1 MTQKERYA
9 SAKEMYAKIG
19 VDTDAAIAK
28 LKEIP
33 VSLHCWQ
40 GDDVTGF
47 DHDGPLTGGIQT
59 TGNYPGKAR
68 TPEELM
74 QDMDMVLK
82 LTPGKKKLNLHAS
95 YAIFEEGEFV
105 DRDKIKPKHFKK
117 WVEFAKER
125 NMGIDFNP
133 TFFSHDKVKDGLTLA
148 SPDEGIRKFWIEHGK
163 ACVRISEYFAKETGI
178 PCVMNIWTGD
188 GFKDIPSDRLAPR
201 ERYRAAIEEIIAEP
215 HDPKLV
221 KPCVESKVFGIG
233 VESYTVG
240 SAEFA
245 LSFASEHKDLCL
257 PLMDNGHYHPTE
269 VVSDKIPALLA
280 FFPEIALHI
289 TRPVRWDSDHVVL
302 FDDETKEMAKEIV
315 RCNALDRVYMA
326 LDYFDASINR
336 ICAWTVGFRS
346 WQKALLFAMCSP
358 NEKLKKLQDENRL
371 TELMVR
377 QEEIKV
383 YPFGDI
389 WSEYCK
395 QCGVTEDSWFADVT
409 NYESDILSKRV

>member
-1 MTQKERYA
+1 MTQKERYQA
-9 SAKEMYAKIG
+9 AKEMYAAIG

-28 LKEIP
+28 LKTIP

-74 QDMDMVLK
+74 ADIDMVIK
-82 LTPGKKKLNLHAS
+82 CTPGLKKLNLHAS
-95 YAIFEEGEFV
+95 YAIFEDGEFV
-105 DRDKIKPKHFKK
+105 DRDKIEPKYFAK
-117 WVEFAKER
+117 WVAFAKER

-133 TFFSHDKVKDGLTLA
+133 TFFSHPNVKDGLTLS
-148 SPDEGIRKFWIEHGK
+148 SPDENVRKFWIEHGK
-163 ACVRISEYFAKETGI
+163 ACIRISQYFAEETGI

-188 GFKDIPSDRLAPR
+188 GSKDIPADRLGPR
-201 ERYRAAIEEIIAEP
+201 ELYKDSIEQIIAEP
-215 HDPKLV
+215 HDPKMV

-245 LSFASEHKDLCL
+245 LSFAATHEGVL

-302 FDDETKEMAKEIV
+302 FDDETKEMAKEIL
-315 RCNALDRVYMA
+315 RCNAIDRVNMA

-336 ICAWTVGFRS
+336 ISAWTVGFRS
-346 WQKALLFAMCSP
+346 WQKALLSAMCMPADS
-358 NEKLKKLQDENRL
+358 LKKLQDKADW

-377 QEEIKV
+377 FEELKV
-383 YPFGDI
+383 YPFGDV
-389 WSEYCK
+389 WEEYCA
-395 QCGVTEDSWFADVT
+395 QCGTSERGWFDEIKE
-409 NYESDILSKRV
+409 YEKEVLSKR